1 MSRFRWALLLVF
13 LLVAPALSIAPAAA
27 QASRSAPVRIRLLNR
42 MGNVTTLTIDE
53 NTEVLVFASWC
64 PVSRR
69 LNEIL
74 RDPKVRPYL
83 RRKKLVYVFEYR
95 ELERSLAPRVRSGE
109 ITQAALDEYSRRLPP
124 GPHLSDP
131 DFLSRL
137 AARDVY
143 FADERHPIEY
153 SGYPSAFSGP
163 PNVFELDYRVWM
175 SRDLGLPADLKDAL
189 FKAHPS
195 GGGE

>member
-1 MSRFRWALLLVF
+1 M
-13 LLVAPALSIAPAAA
+13 
-27 QASRSAPVRIRLLNR
+27 
-42 MGNVTTLTIDE
+42 
-53 NTEVLVFASWC
+53 LVFASWC

-83 RRKKLVYVFEYR
+83 RTKKLVYVFEYR
-95 ELERSLAPRVRSGE
+95 ELERHAAPLVKRGE
-109 ITQAALDEYSRRLPP
+109 ITQADLDEYVRRLPP

-143 FADERHPIEY
+143 FTDDRHPIEY
-153 SGYPSAFSGP
+153 SSFPSAFSGP

-175 SRDLGLPADLKDAL
+175 SSGLGLPADLKDAL
-189 FKAHPS
+189 FKAHPQE
-195 GGGE
+195 GGA